1 MMQEQIVTETVEHTD
16 KIMPGQRFSK
26 EMTLTTESVKTFAEA
41 AGDLNPVH
49 HDADYAATTRYKR
62 IIASGTQT
70 SSLMMGLTATYFS
83 QHGSTVGLG
92 FEMRFRLPIYA
103 DETIFIEW
111 EIISVTPK
119 ERLGGNIVS
128 IAGTLKNEAG
138 AIAVEATASLLVT

>member
-1 MMQEQIVTETVEHTD
+1 MTEEQIMTD
-16 KIMPGQRFSK
+16 AASNEITPGQRFSK
-26 EMTLTTESVKTFAEA
+26 EMTLTPESVRTFAEA

-83 QHGSTVGLG
+83 QRGSTVGLG

-103 DETIFIEW
+103 NETIYIDW
-111 EIISVTPK
+111 EIVAVTYK
-119 ERLGGNIVS
+119 ESLGGDIVE
-128 IAGTLKNEAG
+128 IEGTLKNATGE
-138 AIAVEATASLLVT
+138 IAVAARASLLVTGA